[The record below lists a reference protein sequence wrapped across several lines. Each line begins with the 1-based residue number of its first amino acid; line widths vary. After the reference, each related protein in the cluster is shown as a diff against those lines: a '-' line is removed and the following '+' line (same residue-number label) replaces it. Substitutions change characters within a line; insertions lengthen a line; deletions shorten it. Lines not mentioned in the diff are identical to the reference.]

1 MIPTA
6 LTAICLLLLVW
17 WTVRG
22 NFRAVQGIEDVRKQ
36 LKPVDLQ
43 CFENLVD
50 PAQDL
55 FLRRH
60 LNAQA
65 FRKVQRARRIAAV
78 EYLWRL
84 ARNAGLLIRA
94 GEYARTADNPELAA
108 AARALAATAAMTRM
122 LALLSILR
130 LSAGIAFPQTT
141 TQCDSFVRR
150 YGLMTSSYM
159 HLGSL
164 WRSGQQGT

>member
-1 MIPTA
+1 
-6 LTAICLLLLVW
+6 
-17 WTVRG
+17 
-22 NFRAVQGIEDVRKQ
+22 
-36 LKPVDLQ
+36 
-43 CFENLVD
+43 
-50 PAQDL
+50 
-55 FLRRH
+55 
-60 LNAQA
+60 
-65 FRKVQRARRIAAV
+65 
-78 EYLWRL
+78 
-84 ARNAGLLIRA
+84 
-94 GEYARTADNPELAA
+94 
-108 AARALAATAAMTRM
+108 M